1 MSSDNTPTTGPYTVG
16 APHPNTKSHATFETK
31 PSVPEYTGGG
41 YEHWR
46 STEYRPHTPRQGKED
61 VYVSAH
67 QLLAVVACYPLETP
81 IEDVLADLSEN
92 DVHHNAPEVK
102 ADAGV
107 PWDNRPDAIEV
118 VDHARHSSR
127 TQAQVR
133 AWGEDAK
140 QAARDPIQPDHAG
153 EDVCAGCG
161 EPAEMLA
168 TSEDWE
174 GERCLDCA
182 QRDAGGETIELG
194 GGV

>member
-1 MSSDNTPTTGPYTVG
+1 MTVLAMSSDNTPTAGYTLG
-16 APHPNTKSHATFETK
+16 APHPNTKSHASFETK
-31 PSVPEYTGGG
+31 PSHPDYTGGG

-46 STEYRPHTPRQGKED
+46 STEHRPHTPRQGKED

-67 QLLAVVACYPLETP
+67 QLLAVVACYDLATP
-81 IEDVLADLSEN
+81 IEDVLADLDEK
-92 DVHHNAPEVK
+92 DVHHES
-102 ADAGV
+102 GI
-107 PWDNRPDAIEV
+107 PWDNRPGNLSV
-118 VDHARHSSR
+118 LPHGRHSSR

-140 QAARDPIQPDHAG
+140 RAAREPVQPTTGDG
-153 EDVCAGCG
+153 LCAGCG

-168 TSEDWE
+168 TSEGFE

-182 QRDAGGETIELG
+182 QRDADGATIELG